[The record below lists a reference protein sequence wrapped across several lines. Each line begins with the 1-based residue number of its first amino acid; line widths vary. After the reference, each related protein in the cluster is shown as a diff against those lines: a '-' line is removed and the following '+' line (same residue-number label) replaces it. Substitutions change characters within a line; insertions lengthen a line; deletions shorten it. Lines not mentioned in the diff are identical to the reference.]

1 MLAACEA
8 ALPADIAVCAAAV
21 ADWRVKPGNSQ
32 PAGKLKKQEGA
43 VPQLQLVENPDILA
57 TLSRHSHRPRLVV
70 GFAAEA
76 ENLQANA
83 AAKLARKGCDWLVA
97 NAVTRADGSS
107 VFNSDSNS
115 ALFLAGNKHEHWPE
129 MPKSALA
136 ERLADRVEAHFA

>member
-1 MLAACEA
+1 M
-8 ALPADIAVCAAAV
+8 
-21 ADWRVKPGNSQ
+21 
-32 PAGKLKKQEGA
+32 
-43 VPQLQLVENPDILA
+43 QLVENPDILA
-57 TLSRHSHRPRLVV
+57 ILSRHSRRPQLVI

-83 AAKLARKGCDWLVA
+83 TAKLARKGCDWLVA

-115 ALFLAGNKHEHWPE
+115 AIFLAGNKHENWPE

-136 ERLADRVEAHFA
+136 TRLADRVEAHFA